1 MIKLAY
7 RSLARQFHPDK
18 IHMAHQQGG
27 AGGAGGAGVFTD
39 EEFDARVK
47 EFEEKF
53 KIIGAAYDALMQGKN
68 HIT

>member
-1 MIKLAY
+1 MINRFSSARTLANKCIL
-7 RSLARQFHPDK
+7 RNGPHKDDT
-18 IHMAHQQGG
+18 
-27 AGGAGGAGVFTD
+27 GGAGGAGVFTD